1 MSTIF
6 QTISKSFRN
15 HKLKKLV
22 NVYQLHYKNGV
33 AQGFGDYLRGCFCL
47 LQISNMLGLQF
58 DMDLKNHPMSKFL
71 QENDTDIIYPINYS
85 DVYRYEDL
93 NYIPINPKK
102 YNKDSVHF
110 MTGLVKKFNTINASD
125 YYFFCHSLPIF
136 DQFTPQGRRFVMSK
150 IMPNEMMRRYIDDN
164 MITLGLKVKQ
174 YAVIHIRC
182 GDTFFLKN
190 KHLSEF
196 LVSNVLSILLKSIRS
211 SNTYLILSDNN
222 QMKHIIKKIF
232 PNVIIHSNN
241 ITHLGESTDQTE
253 ESIMNTLLDFYLMSQ
268 SYQIISFSSYNW
280 GSGFSQWCSVIYN
293 IPFSKFVIA

>member
-1 MSTIF
+1 MIAN
-6 QTISKSFRN
+6 SFKN

-47 LQISNMLGLQF
+47 LQITNMLGLTF

-71 QENDTDIIYPINYS
+71 QNVNNTYPINYS
-85 DVYRYEDL
+85 EVTRYEDL

-110 MTGLVKKFNTINASD
+110 MTGLVKTFNAVKNEN

-150 IMPNEMMRRYIDDN
+150 IMPNEIMQQYVDEN
-164 MITLGLKVKQ
+164 MNHLGLKPKQ
-174 YAVIHIRC
+174 YAVIHVRC
-182 GDTFFLKN
+182 GDKYFLEDN
-190 KHLSEF
+190 ILHES
-196 LVSNVLSILLKSIRS
+196 LVNNVISVLLKSIKPA
-211 SNTYLILSDNN
+211 NIYLILSDNN
-222 QMKHIIKKIF
+222 QMKAIIKKIF
-232 PNVIIHSNN
+232 PNVIIHFND
-241 ITHLGESTDQTE
+241 ITHLGESVDQTDN
-253 ESIMNTLLDFYLMSQ
+253 SIKNTLLDFYLMSQ
-268 SYQIISFSSYNW
+268 SYQIISFSAYNW

-293 IPFSKFVIA
+293 IPFSKIII